1 MAVTKILAKTT
12 RLDHLVRYVV
22 NPKKTGEQVFVSSV
36 GCLPETAAR
45 TWMDT
50 KRRFGRMDG
59 VQAYHLIQSFKPG
72 EITPELAHEIG
83 SRFAERY
90 LDGFEVIV
98 GTHVDKA
105 HVHNHII
112 FNSVSDRDGHK
123 YHSSPNSY
131 FKEVRALSDA
141 LCREYGLSVIEEP
154 GRRALTYV
162 EWRMQKLGIR
172 TQRQLVD
179 RDVAECLSLAMDV
192 GQFYALME
200 DRGYTILHRSR
211 YPTFVPY
218 GDEHGHRARVKGKAM
233 TEDDLIAYIDKAM
246 TDPTFEVILPK
257 QKRVRFPRGKV
268 TGFRA
273 CVLAWTYILGLVND
287 GVQMQHVVP
296 PRELK
301 RFEQL
306 KKAAAYLTNNKID
319 TLEQLEAR
327 MADLTRQIDWQT
339 KHRIILNGKKKR
351 QRPLY
356 DALQTVALYEGRDE
370 AAFPL
375 SPEEQNKLQKAQQ
388 ILSKTPIDILKLERE
403 RLYADLVEVNRA
415 LRSLKTEVCLCEQIK
430 ADSTRIQSNLR
441 PFLTED
447 RELIEG
453 FSHYDRER

>member
-1 MAVTKILAKTT
+1 MAVTKILAKTV
-12 RLDHLVRYVV
+12 RLDKLIRYVV

-36 GCLPETAAR
+36 GCVPETTAR

-50 KRRFGRMDG
+50 KRRFGRTEG
-59 VQAYHLIQSFKPG
+59 VQAYHLIQSFRPG

-83 SRFAERY
+83 NRFAERY

-131 FKEVRALSDA
+131 FKAIRGLSDA
-141 LCREYGLSVIEEP
+141 LCREYGLSVIDEP
-154 GRRALTYV
+154 SKRALTYV
-162 EWRMQKLGIR
+162 EWRIQKLGIR

-200 DRGYTILHRSR
+200 DRGYTVQHRSR

-218 GDEHGHRARVKGKAM
+218 GDDHGHRARVKGKSM
-233 TEDDLIAYIDKAM
+233 TEDDLIAYIDRAM
-246 TDPTFEVILPK
+246 MDPTFEVIMPK
-257 QKRVRFPRGKV
+257 QQRVRFPRGKV

-273 CVLAWTYILGLVND
+273 CVLAWAYILGLVND
-287 GVQMQHVVP
+287 GVQMQHIVP

-319 TLEQLEAR
+319 TLEQLEER
-327 MADLTRQIDWQT
+327 IADLTRQIDWQT
-339 KHRIILNGKKKR
+339 KHRIILNGQKKR

-356 DALQTVALYEGRDE
+356 DALQTVAMFEGRDE
-370 AAFPL
+370 AACPL
-375 SPEEQNKLQKAQQ
+375 SLEERNKLQKAQQ
-388 ILSKTPIDILKLERE
+388 MLSKTPIDILKLERE

-415 LRSLKTEVCLCEQIK
+415 LRDLKNERHLCEQIE
-430 ADSTRIQSNLR
+430 ADSTHIHENLQ

-447 RELIEG
+447 RELKQE
-453 FSHYDRER
+453 YMNYER

>member
-12 RLDHLVRYVV
+12 RLDHLVRYVI
-22 NPKKTGEQVFVSSV
+22 NPKMTGEQVFVSSV
-36 GCLPETAAR
+36 GCVPETAAR

-50 KRRFGRMDG
+50 KRRFGRVDG

-83 SRFAERY
+83 NRFAEKY

-123 YHSSPNSY
+123 YHSSPDSY
-131 FKEVRALSDA
+131 YREIRVLSDS
-141 LCREYGLSVIEEP
+141 LCREYGLSVIGEP
-154 GRRALTYV
+154 SQRALTYV
-162 EWRMQKLGIR
+162 EWRMKKLGIR
-172 TQRQLVD
+172 TPKELVD
-179 RDVAECLSLAMDV
+179 RDVEECLSLAMDV
-192 GQFYALME
+192 GGFYALME

-218 GDEHGHRARVKGKAM
+218 GDDHGHRARVKGKSM
-233 TEDDLIAYIDKAM
+233 TEDDLIAYIDRAM
-246 TDPTFEVILPK
+246 MDPTFEVIMPK
-257 QKRVRFPRGKV
+257 QQRVRFPRGKV

-273 CVLAWTYILGLVND
+273 CVLAWAYILGLVND
-287 GVQMQHVVP
+287 GVQMQHIVP
-296 PRELK
+296 PGELK

-306 KKAAAYLTNNKID
+306 KKQAKYLTDNHID
-319 TLEQLEAR
+319 TLEQMEER
-327 MADLTRQIDWQT
+327 IADLTQQIDFQT
-339 KHRIILNGKKKR
+339 RHRIILNGKKKR

-356 DALQTVALYEGRDE
+356 DALQTIAMFETRDE
-370 AAFPL
+370 AACPL
-375 SPEEQNKLQKAQQ
+375 SPEEQDKLQKAQL
-388 ILSKTPIDILKLERE
+388 ILSKTPIDILKFERE
-403 RLYADLVEVNRA
+403 KLYADLVEVNRV
-415 LRSLKTEVCLCEQIK
+415 LRSLKTEVRLCEQIK

-447 RELIEG
+447 RELIEE

>member
-1 MAVTKILAKTT
+1 MAVTKILAKTV
-12 RLDHLVRYVV
+12 RLDKLIRYVV
-22 NPKKTGEQVFVSSV
+22 NPKKTNEQVFVSSV
-36 GCLPETAAR
+36 GCVPESAAR
-45 TWMDT
+45 TWKDT
-50 KRRFGRMDG
+50 KRRFGRTEG

-83 SRFAERY
+83 NQFAQKY
-90 LDGFEVIV
+90 LDGYEVIV

-131 FKEVRALSDA
+131 FKEIRGLSDR
-141 LCREYGLSVIEEP
+141 LCREYGLSVIDEP
-154 GRRALTYV
+154 NKRALTYV

-179 RDVAECLSLAMDV
+179 RDVEECLSLAMDV

-200 DRGYTILHRSR
+200 DRGYTVQHRSK

-218 GDEHGHRARVKGKAM
+218 GDEHGHRARMKGKAM
-233 TEDDLIAYIDKAM
+233 TEDDFIAYIDKAM
-246 TDPTFEVILPK
+246 TDPTFEVIMPR
-257 QKRVRFPRGKV
+257 QQRVHFPRGKV

-287 GVQMQHVVP
+287 GVQMQRVVP

-306 KKAAAYLTNNKID
+306 KKAAAYLSNNKID
-319 TLEQLEAR
+319 TLEQLEER
-327 MADLTRQIDWQT
+327 IADLTRQIDYKT
-339 KHRIILNGKKKR
+339 KHRIILNGQKKR

-356 DALQTVALYEGRDE
+356 EALQTVAMFETQDR

-375 SPEEQNKLQKAQQ
+375 SEEEQNKLQKAQQ

-415 LRSLKTEVCLCEQIK
+415 LRSLKTEVRLCEQIK

-447 RELIEG
+447 RELIEE
-453 FSHYDRER
+453 FSGHDRER

>member
-1 MAVTKILAKTT
+1 MAVTKILAKTV
-12 RLDHLVRYVV
+12 RLDKLIRYVV
-22 NPKKTGEQVFVSSV
+22 NPKKTNEQVFVSSV
-36 GCLPETAAR
+36 GCVPESAAR

-50 KRRFGRMDG
+50 KRRFGRVDG

-72 EITPELAHEIG
+72 EVMPELAHELG
-83 SRFAERY
+83 NRFAEKH
-90 LDGFEVIV
+90 LDGYEVIV

-131 FKEVRALSDA
+131 FKEIRALSDS
-141 LCREYGLSVIEEP
+141 LCREYGLSVIDEP
-154 GRRALTYV
+154 SRKALTYV
-162 EWRMQKLGIR
+162 EWRMRQLGIR
-172 TQRQLVD
+172 TQKELVD

-192 GQFYALME
+192 GGFYALME
-200 DRGYTILHRSR
+200 DRGYTIQHRSR

-218 GDEHGHRARVKGKAM
+218 GDEQGHRARVKGKAM
-233 TEDDLIAYIDKAM
+233 TEDDLTAYIDRAM
-246 TDPTFEVILPK
+246 CDPTFEVIMPR
-257 QKRVRFPRGKV
+257 QERVWFPRGKV

-273 CVLAWTYILGLVND
+273 CVLAWCYILGLVND
-287 GVQMQHVVP
+287 GVQTQHVVP
-296 PRELK
+296 PKELK

-306 KKAAAYLTNNKID
+306 KKQAAYLTDNHID
-319 TLEQLEAR
+319 TLEQLRDR
-327 MADLTRQIDWQT
+327 MADLDRQIDWQT

-351 QRPLY
+351 QKPLY
-356 DALQTVALYEGRDE
+356 EALQTVAMYEGRDE
-370 AAFPL
+370 AAYPL
-375 SPEEQNKLQKAQQ
+375 SSEEQNKLQKAQQ
-388 ILSKTPIDILKLERE
+388 MLSKTPIDILKLERE

-415 LRSLKTEVCLCEQIK
+415 LRSLKTEVRLCEQIK

-447 RELIEG
+447 RELIEE

>member
-1 MAVTKILAKTT
+1 MAVTKILAKDA
-12 RLDHLVRYVV
+12 RLDKLIRYVV

-36 GCLPETAAR
+36 GCVPETAAR

-50 KRRFGRMDG
+50 KRRFGRMEG
-59 VQAYHLIQSFKPG
+59 VQAYHLIQSFRPG

-83 SRFAERY
+83 NRFAERY

-131 FKEVRALSDA
+131 FKEIRGLSDR
-141 LCREYGLSVIEEP
+141 LCREYGLSVIDEP
-154 GRRALTYV
+154 SKRALTYV

-172 TQRQLVD
+172 TQKELVD

-192 GQFYALME
+192 GQFYAFME

-218 GDEHGHRARVKGKAM
+218 GDDQGHRARMKGKAM

-246 TDPTFEVILPK
+246 MDPTFEVIMPR
-257 QKRVRFPRGKV
+257 QQRVRFPRGKV

-273 CVLAWTYILGLVND
+273 CVLAWAYILGLVND

-296 PRELK
+296 PGELK

-306 KKAAAYLTNNKID
+306 KKQAAYLTDNHID
-319 TLEQLEAR
+319 TLEQLDAR
-327 MADLTRQIDWQT
+327 IADLQLQIDWQT
-339 KHRIILNGKKKR
+339 KHRIILNGQKKR

-356 DALQTVALYEGRDE
+356 DALQTVAMFETRDE
-370 AAFPL
+370 AACPL
-375 SPEEQNKLQKAQQ
+375 SPEEQDKLQKAQQ

-415 LRSLKTEVCLCEQIK
+415 LRSLKTEVRLCEQIK
-430 ADSTRIQSNLR
+430 ADSTRIQSNLH

-447 RELIEG
+447 RELIEEL
-453 FSHYDRER
+453 SHYDRER

>member
-1 MAVTKILAKTT
+1 MTVTKILAKTV
-12 RLDHLVRYVV
+12 RLDKLIRYVV

-36 GCLPETAAR
+36 GCVPETAAK

-50 KRRFGRMDG
+50 KRRFGRVDG

-72 EITPELAHEIG
+72 EVTPELAHEIG
-83 SRFAERY
+83 NRFAEKH
-90 LDGFEVIV
+90 LDGYEVIV

-123 YHSSPNSY
+123 YHSSPDSY
-131 FKEVRALSDA
+131 YREIRALSDS
-141 LCREYGLSVIEEP
+141 LCREYGLSVIDEP
-154 GRRALTYV
+154 SRKALTYV
-162 EWRMQKLGIR
+162 EWRMRQLGIR
-172 TQRQLVD
+172 TQKELVD

-192 GQFYALME
+192 GGFYALME
-200 DRGYTILHRSR
+200 DRGYTIQHRSR

-218 GDEHGHRARVKGKAM
+218 GDEQGHRARVKGKAM
-233 TEDDLIAYIDKAM
+233 TEDDLTAYIDRAM
-246 TDPTFEVILPK
+246 CDPTFEVIMPR
-257 QKRVRFPRGKV
+257 QERVWFPRGKV

-287 GVQMQHVVP
+287 GVQIQHVVP

-306 KKAAAYLTNNKID
+306 KKAAAYLSNNKID
-319 TLEQLEAR
+319 TLEQLEE
-327 MADLTRQIDWQT
+327 
-339 KHRIILNGKKKR
+339 RIQKKR
-351 QRPLY
+351 QKSLY
-356 DALQTVALYEGRDE
+356 DALQTVAMYETRDE

-375 SPEEQNKLQKAQQ
+375 SEEEQNKLQKAQQ

-415 LRSLKTEVCLCEQIK
+415 LRSLKTEVRLCEQIK
-430 ADSTRIQSNLR
+430 ADSTHIHENLQ

-447 RELIEG
+447 RELIEE
-453 FSHYDRER
+453 FSRYDRER

>member
-356 DALQTVALYEGRDE
+356 DALQIVAMYEGRDE

-415 LRSLKTEVCLCEQIK
+415 LRHLKTEVCLCEQIK

>member
-1 MAVTKILAKTT
+1 MAVTKILAKLM
-12 RLDHLVRYVV
+12 RLDHLIRYVC
-22 NPKKTGEQVFVSSV
+22 NPRKTDEQVFVSSL
-36 GCLPETAAR
+36 GCQPETAAR

-50 KRRFGRMDG
+50 KRRFGRTEG
-59 VQAYHLIQSFKPG
+59 VQAYHLIQSFRPG

-83 SRFAERY
+83 NRFAERY

-131 FKEVRALSDA
+131 FSEVRGLSDA
-141 LCREYGLSVIEEP
+141 LCREYGLSVIDEP
-154 GRRALTYV
+154 NKRALTYV

-200 DRGYTILHRSR
+200 DRGYTVQHKSR

-218 GDEHGHRARVKGKAM
+218 GEEQGHRARVKGRAM
-233 TEDDLIAYIDKAM
+233 TEDDLIAYIDRAM
-246 TDPTFEVILPK
+246 MDPTFEVIVPK
-257 QKRVRFPRGKV
+257 HRPVYFPRGKV

-287 GVQMQHVVP
+287 GVQTQHVVP
-296 PRELK
+296 PKELK

-306 KKAAAYLTNNKID
+306 KKQAAYLTDNHID
-319 TLEQLEAR
+319 TLEQLRER
-327 MADLTRQIDWQT
+327 MAVLQRQIDWQT

-356 DALQTVALYEGRDE
+356 DALQTVAMFEGRDE
-370 AAFPL
+370 AACPL

-415 LRSLKTEVCLCEQIK
+415 LRHLKAEVRLCEQIK

-447 RELIEG
+447 RELIEEL
-453 FSHYDRER
+453 SNYDRER

>member
-1 MAVTKILAKTT
+1 MAVTKILAKDT
-12 RLDHLVRYVV
+12 RLDKLIRYVT
-22 NPKKTGEQVFVSSV
+22 NPKKTSEQVFVSSV
-36 GCLPETAAR
+36 GCVPETAAQ

-50 KRRFGRMDG
+50 KRRFGRTDG

-83 SRFAERY
+83 NRFAEKH
-90 LDGFEVIV
+90 LDGYEVIV

-123 YHSSPNSY
+123 YHSSPDSY
-131 FKEVRALSDA
+131 YKEVRALSDS
-141 LCREYGLSVIEEP
+141 LCREYGLSVIGEP
-154 GRRALTYV
+154 ARHALTYV
-162 EWRMQKLGIR
+162 EWRMKKLGIR
-172 TQRQLVD
+172 TQKELVD

-200 DRGYTILHRSR
+200 DRGYTAQHRSK

-218 GDEHGHRARVKGKAM
+218 GDEHGHRARMKGKAM

-246 TDPTFEVILPK
+246 TDPTFEVIMPR
-257 QKRVRFPRGKV
+257 QQRVHFPRGKV

-287 GVQMQHVVP
+287 GVQIQHVVP
-296 PRELK
+296 PKELK

-306 KKAAAYLTNNKID
+306 KKQAAYLTDNHID
-319 TLEQLEAR
+319 TLEQLRDR
-327 MADLTRQIDWQT
+327 MADLQRQIDWQT

-351 QRPLY
+351 QHPLY
-356 DALQTVALYEGRDE
+356 DALQIAAMYEGRDE

-375 SPEEQNKLQKAQQ
+375 TPDEQNKLQKAQQ
-388 ILSKTPIDILKLERE
+388 MLSKTPIDILKLERE

-415 LRSLKTEVCLCEQIK
+415 LRGLKSELHLCEQIE
-430 ADSTRIQSNLR
+430 ADSTHIHENLR
-441 PFLTED
+441 PFLTEEM
-447 RELIEG
+447 ELRPE
-453 FSHYDRER
+453 YAAYEEER

>member
-1 MAVTKILAKTT
+1 MAVTKILAKHM
-12 RLDHLVRYVV
+12 RLDHLVRYVC
-22 NPKKTGEQVFVSSV
+22 NPKKTDEQVFVSSV
-36 GCLPETAAR
+36 GCVPESAAR

-50 KRRFGRMDG
+50 KRRFGRKEG
-59 VQAYHLIQSFKPG
+59 VQAYHLIQSFRPG

-83 SRFAERY
+83 NRFAERY

-123 YHSSPNSY
+123 YHSSPASY
-131 FKEVRALSDA
+131 FREIRGLSDS
-141 LCREYGLSVIEEP
+141 LCREYGLSVIGEP
-154 GRRALTYV
+154 ERHALTYV

-218 GDEHGHRARVKGKAM
+218 GDDQGHRARMKGKAM

-246 TDPTFEVILPK
+246 TDPTFEVIMPR
-257 QKRVRFPRGKV
+257 QQRVHFPRGKV

-287 GVQMQHVVP
+287 GVQMQRVVP
-296 PRELK
+296 PKELK

-306 KKAAAYLTNNKID
+306 KKQAAYLTNNKID
-319 TLEQLEAR
+319 TLEQLEER
-327 MADLTRQIDWQT
+327 IADLTRQIDYKT
-339 KHRIILNGKKKR
+339 KHRIILNGQKKR
-351 QRPLY
+351 QRPFY
-356 DALQTVALYEGRDE
+356 EALQTVAMFETQDR

-375 SPEEQNKLQKAQQ
+375 SEEEQNKLQKAQQ
-388 ILSKTPIDILKLERE
+388 ILSKTPIDILNRERE
-403 RLYADLVEVNRA
+403 RLYADLVEVNWV
-415 LRSLKTEVCLCEQIK
+415 LRRLKTEVRLCEQIK

>member
-12 RLDHLVRYVV
+12 RLDHLVRYVI
-22 NPKKTGEQVFVSSV
+22 NPRKTGEQVFVSSI
-36 GCLPETAAR
+36 GCQPETAPR

-50 KRRFGRMDG
+50 KRRFGRTEG
-59 VQAYHLIQSFKPG
+59 VQAYHLIQSFQPG

-83 SRFAERY
+83 NRFAERY

-123 YHSSPNSY
+123 YHSSPASY
-131 FKEVRALSDA
+131 FKEIRGLSDR
-141 LCREYGLSVIEEP
+141 LCREYGLSVIGEP
-154 GRRALTYV
+154 GRHALTYV

-179 RDVAECLSLAMDV
+179 RDVEECLSLAMDV
-192 GQFYALME
+192 GGFYALME
-200 DRGYTILHRSR
+200 DRGYTVQHRSK

-218 GDEHGHRARVKGKAM
+218 GDEHGHRARMKGKAM

-246 TDPTFEVILPK
+246 TDPTFEVIMPR
-257 QKRVRFPRGKV
+257 QQRVHFPRGKV
-268 TGFRA
+268 TGFQA
-273 CVLAWTYILGLVND
+273 CVLAWTYILGLVNN

-339 KHRIILNGKKKR
+339 KHRTILNSQRKR
-351 QRPLY
+351 QKPLF
-356 DALQTVALYEGRDE
+356 DALQLRAMYRNRDRDAL
-370 AAFPL
+370 PL
-375 SPEEQNKLQKAQQ
+375 SEEEQKKMQKAEQL
-388 ILSKTPIDILKLERE
+388 LSNQSIDILKLERE

-415 LRSLKTEVCLCEQIK
+415 LRGLKRELHLCEQIE
-430 ADSTRIQSNLR
+430 ADSTHIHENLR

-447 RELIEG
+447 RELIEEL
-453 FSHYDRER
+453 SHYDRER

>member
-1 MAVTKILAKTT
+1 MAVTKILAKTV
-12 RLDHLVRYVV
+12 RLDKLIRYVV
-22 NPKKTGEQVFVSSV
+22 NPKKTSEQVFVSSV
-36 GCLPETAAR
+36 GCVPESAAR

-50 KRRFGRMDG
+50 KRRFGRVDG

-72 EITPELAHEIG
+72 EVMPELAHEIG
-83 SRFAERY
+83 NRFAERY

-105 HVHNHII
+105 HVHNHIV

-131 FKEVRALSDA
+131 FKEVRGLSDA

-154 GRRALTYV
+154 GKRALTYV
-162 EWRMQKLGIR
+162 EWRMQKLGIL

-200 DRGYTILHRSR
+200 DRGYTIQHRSK
-211 YPTFVPY
+211 YPTFIPY
-218 GDEHGHRARVKGKAM
+218 GEERAYRARMKGKAM
-233 TEDDLIAYIDKAM
+233 TEDDFIAYIDKAM
-246 TDPTFEVILPK
+246 TDPTFEVIMPR
-257 QKRVRFPRGKV
+257 QQRVRFPRGKV

-296 PRELK
+296 PGELK

-319 TLEQLEAR
+319 TLEQLEER
-327 MADLTRQIDWQT
+327 IVDLTRQIDYKT
-339 KHRIILNGKKKR
+339 KHRIILNEKKKR

-356 DALQTVALYEGRDE
+356 DALQTVAMHEGRDE
-370 AAFPL
+370 TAYPL
-375 SPEEQNKLQKAQQ
+375 SLEEQNKLQKAQQ

-447 RELIEG
+447 RELIEE

>member
-12 RLDHLVRYVV
+12 RLDHLVRYVI
-22 NPKKTGEQVFVSSV
+22 NPKKTDEQVFVSSL
-36 GCLPETAAR
+36 GCQPETAAR

-50 KRRFGRMDG
+50 KRRFGRSDG
-59 VQAYHLIQSFKPG
+59 VQAYHLIQSFRPG

-83 SRFAERY
+83 NRFAERY

-131 FKEVRALSDA
+131 FKEIRGLSDR
-141 LCREYGLSVIEEP
+141 LCREYGLSVIDEP
-154 GRRALTYV
+154 NKRALTYV

-200 DRGYTILHRSR
+200 DRGYTIQHRSR

-246 TDPTFEVILPK
+246 TDPTFEVIMPR
-257 QKRVRFPRGKV
+257 QQRVHFPRGKV

-306 KKAAAYLTNNKID
+306 KKQAAYLTDNKLD
-319 TLEQLEAR
+319 TLEQLRDR
-327 MADLTRQIDWQT
+327 MADLERQIDWQT

-356 DALQTVALYEGRDE
+356 DALQTVAMYEGRDE

-415 LRSLKTEVCLCEQIK
+415 LRDLKNERHLCEQIE
-430 ADSTRIQSNLR
+430 ADSTHIHENLQ

-447 RELIEG
+447 RALRPELAAYEE
-453 FSHYDRER
+453 ER

>member
-1 MAVTKILAKTT
+1 MAVTKILAKHM
-12 RLDHLVRYVV
+12 RLDHLIRYVC
-22 NPKKTGEQVFVSSV
+22 NPKKTEEQVFVSAV
-36 GCLPETAAR
+36 GCQPETAAR

-50 KRRFGRMDG
+50 KRRFGRSDG
-59 VQAYHLIQSFKPG
+59 VQAYHLIQSFRPG

-83 SRFAERY
+83 NRFAERY

-123 YHSSPNSY
+123 YHSSPSSY
-131 FKEVRALSDA
+131 FREIRGLSDR
-141 LCREYGLSVIEEP
+141 LCREYGLSVIDEP
-154 GRRALTYV
+154 GKRALTYV
-162 EWRMQKLGIR
+162 EWRMQKLGIL

-192 GQFYALME
+192 GQFYAFME

-218 GDEHGHRARVKGKAM
+218 GDDQGHRARMKGKAM

-246 TDPTFEVILPK
+246 TDPTFEVIMPR
-257 QKRVRFPRGKV
+257 QQRVYFPRGKV

-287 GVQMQHVVP
+287 GVQMQRVVP

-319 TLEQLEAR
+319 TLEQLEER
-327 MADLTRQIDWQT
+327 IADLTRQIDWQT
-339 KHRIILNGKKKR
+339 KHRTILNGQKKR

-356 DALQTVALYEGRDE
+356 DALQLRAMYRDRDR

-375 SPEEQNKLQKAQQ
+375 SEEEQKNLQKAEQ
-388 ILSKTPIDILKLERE
+388 LLANTPIDILNRERE
-403 RLYADLVEVNRA
+403 KLYADLVEVNRA
-415 LRSLKTEVCLCEQIK
+415 LRSLKAEVHLCEQIK
-430 ADSTRIQSNLR
+430 ADSTHIQSNLR

>member
-12 RLDHLVRYVV
+12 RLDHLVRYVI
-22 NPKKTGEQVFVSSV
+22 NPKKTDEQVFVSSL
-36 GCLPETAAR
+36 GCQPETAAR

-50 KRRFGRMDG
+50 KRRFGRSDG
-59 VQAYHLIQSFKPG
+59 VQAYHLIQSFRPG

-83 SRFAERY
+83 NRFAERY

-98 GTHVDKA
+98 GTHMDKA

-131 FKEVRALSDA
+131 FSEVRGLSDA
-141 LCREYGLSVIEEP
+141 LCREYGLSVIDEP
-154 GRRALTYV
+154 NKRALTYV

-200 DRGYTILHRSR
+200 DRGYTVQHKSR

-218 GDEHGHRARVKGKAM
+218 GEEQGHRARVKGKAM
-233 TEDDLIAYIDKAM
+233 TEDDLIAYIDRAM
-246 TDPTFEVILPK
+246 MDPAFEVIVPK
-257 QKRVRFPRGKV
+257 HQPVYFPRGKV

-273 CVLAWTYILGLVND
+273 CVLAWAYILGLIND
-287 GVQMQHVVP
+287 GVKPQYHVP
-296 PRELK
+296 PKELK
-301 RFEQL
+301 RFERL
-306 KKAAAYLTNNKID
+306 KQQAAYLTDHKLE
-319 TLEQLEAR
+319 TLAQVDAR
-327 MADLTRQIDWQT
+327 IADLNRQIDYQA
-339 KHRIILNGKKKR
+339 KHRIILNGQKKR
-351 QRPLY
+351 QKPLY
-356 DALQTVALYEGRDE
+356 DALQLRAMYRDRDR
-370 AAFPL
+370 AACPL
-375 SPEEQNKLQKAQQ
+375 SEKEQNNLQKAEQ
-388 ILSKTPIDILKLERE
+388 LLANTPIDILNWDRE
-403 RLYADLVEVNRA
+403 KLYADLVEVNRV
-415 LRSLKTEVCLCEQIK
+415 LRSLKTEVRLCEQIK

-447 RELIEG
+447 RELIEE

>member
-1 MAVTKILAKTT
+1 MAVTKILAKDA
-12 RLDHLVRYVV
+12 RLDKLIRYVV
-22 NPKKTGEQVFVSSV
+22 NPKKTDEQVFVSSV
-36 GCLPETAAR
+36 GCVPETAAR

-50 KRRFGRMDG
+50 KRRFGRTEG
-59 VQAYHLIQSFKPG
+59 VQAYHLIQSFQPG

-83 SRFAERY
+83 NRFAEKH
-90 LDGFEVIV
+90 LDGYEVIV

-123 YHSSPNSY
+123 YHSSPDSY
-131 FKEVRALSDA
+131 YREIRALSDS
-141 LCREYGLSVIEEP
+141 LCREYGLSVIGEP
-154 GRRALTYV
+154 NRRALTYV
-162 EWRMQKLGIR
+162 EWRMKKLGIR
-172 TQRQLVD
+172 TQKELVD

-192 GQFYALME
+192 GGFYALME
-200 DRGYTILHRSR
+200 DRGYAIQHRSR

-218 GDEHGHRARVKGKAM
+218 GEEQGHRARVKGKAM
-233 TEDDLIAYIDKAM
+233 TEDDLIAYIDRAM
-246 TDPTFEVILPK
+246 MDPAFEVIMPR
-257 QKRVRFPRGKV
+257 QRRVRFPRGKV
-268 TGFRA
+268 TGFQA

-287 GVQMQHVVP
+287 GVQMQHIVP

-319 TLEQLEAR
+319 TLEQVEER
-327 MADLTRQIDWQT
+327 IADLTQQIDWQT
-339 KHRIILNGKKKR
+339 KHRIILNGQKKR

-356 DALQTVALYEGRDE
+356 DALQIAAMYEGRDE

-375 SPEEQNKLQKAQQ
+375 SEEEQNKLQKAQQ

-415 LRSLKTEVCLCEQIK
+415 LRDLKNERHLCEQIE
-430 ADSTRIQSNLR
+430 ADSTHIHENLQ

-447 RELIEG
+447 RELIEEL
-453 FSHYDRER
+453 SHYDRER

>member
-12 RLDHLVRYVV
+12 RLDHLVRYVI

-36 GCLPETAAR
+36 GCVPETAAR

-50 KRRFGRMDG
+50 KRRFGRTEG

-98 GTHVDKA
+98 ATHVDKA

-131 FKEVRALSDA
+131 FREVRGLSDA
-141 LCREYGLSVIEEP
+141 LCRDYGLSVIDEP
-154 GRRALTYV
+154 NKRALTYV

-200 DRGYTILHRSR
+200 DRGYTVQHRSK

-218 GDEHGHRARVKGKAM
+218 GDEHGHRARMKGKAM

-246 TDPTFEVILPK
+246 TDPTFEVIMPR
-257 QKRVRFPRGKV
+257 QQRVHFPRGKV

-319 TLEQLEAR
+319 TLEQLEER
-327 MADLTRQIDWQT
+327 IADLTRQIDYKT
-339 KHRIILNGKKKR
+339 KHRIILNGQKKR

-356 DALQTVALYEGRDE
+356 DALQTVAMYEGRDE
-370 AAFPL
+370 AAYSL
-375 SPEEQNKLQKAQQ
+375 SPEEQDKLQKAQQ
-388 ILSKTPIDILKLERE
+388 ILSRNPIDILKLERE

-415 LRSLKTEVCLCEQIK
+415 LRDLKRELHLCEQIE
-430 ADSTRIQSNLR
+430 ADSTHIHENLR
-441 PFLTED
+441 PFLTDEM
-447 RELIEG
+447 ELKHE
-453 FSHYDRER
+453 FMDYER

>member
-12 RLDHLVRYVV
+12 RLDHLVRYVC
-22 NPKKTGEQVFVSSV
+22 NPKKTEEQVFVSSV
-36 GCLPETAAR
+36 GCVPETAAR

-50 KRRFGRMDG
+50 KRRFGRSDG

-72 EITPELAHEIG
+72 EVTPELAHEIG
-83 SRFAERY
+83 NRFAQKY
-90 LDGFEVIV
+90 LDRFEVIV

-123 YHSSPNSY
+123 YHSSPASY
-131 FKEVRALSDA
+131 FREIRGLSDA
-141 LCREYGLSVIEEP
+141 LCREYGLSVIGEP
-154 GRRALTYV
+154 ERHALTYV

-172 TQRQLVD
+172 TQKELVD

-192 GQFYALME
+192 GGFYALME
-200 DRGYTILHRSR
+200 DRGYTIQHRSR

-218 GDEHGHRARVKGKAM
+218 GDEQGHRARTKGKAM
-233 TEDDLIAYIDKAM
+233 TEDDLIAYIDRAM
-246 TDPTFEVILPK
+246 MDPTFEVIMPR
-257 QKRVRFPRGKV
+257 QERVWFPRGKV
-268 TGFRA
+268 TGFQA
-273 CVLAWTYILGLVND
+273 CVLAWCYILGLVND
-287 GVQMQHVVP
+287 GVQTQHVVP
-296 PRELK
+296 PKELK

-306 KKAAAYLTNNKID
+306 KKQAAYLTDNHID
-319 TLEQLEAR
+319 TLEQLRDR
-327 MADLTRQIDWQT
+327 MADLDRQIDWQT

-351 QRPLY
+351 QKPLY
-356 DALQTVALYEGRDE
+356 EALQTVAMYEGRDE

-415 LRSLKTEVCLCEQIK
+415 LRDLKSELHLCEQIE
-430 ADSTRIQSNLR
+430 ADSTHIHENLR
-441 PFLTED
+441 PFLTEEM
-447 RELIEG
+447 ELRQE
-453 FSHYDRER
+453 YAAYEEER

>member
-1 MAVTKILAKTT
+1 MAVTKILAKTV
-12 RLDHLVRYVV
+12 RLDKLIRYVID
-22 NPKKTGEQVFVSSV
+22 PKKTSEQVFVSSV
-36 GCLPETAAR
+36 GCVPESAAR

-50 KRRFGRMDG
+50 KRRFGRTEG
-59 VQAYHLIQSFKPG
+59 VQAYHLIQSFRPG

-123 YHSSPNSY
+123 YHSSPDSY
-131 FKEVRALSDA
+131 YREIRALSDS
-141 LCREYGLSVIEEP
+141 LCREYGLSVIGEP
-154 GRRALTYV
+154 SRKALTYV
-162 EWRMQKLGIR
+162 EWRMKKLGIT

-192 GQFYALME
+192 GGFYALME
-200 DRGYTILHRSR
+200 DRGYTIQHRSR

-218 GDEHGHRARVKGKAM
+218 EEELGHRARVKGKAM
-233 TEDDLIAYIDKAM
+233 TEDDLIAYIDRAM
-246 TDPTFEVILPK
+246 TDPSFEVIVPK
-257 QKRVRFPRGKV
+257 QQRVHFPRGKV

-306 KKAAAYLTNNKID
+306 KKQAAYLTDNHID
-319 TLEQLEAR
+319 TLEQLRDR
-327 MADLTRQIDWQT
+327 MADLDRQIDWQT
-339 KHRIILNGKKKR
+339 RHRIILNGKKKR

-356 DALQTVALYEGRDE
+356 DALQTVAMYEGRDE

-375 SPEEQNKLQKAQQ
+375 SPEEQNKWQKAQQ

-415 LRSLKTEVCLCEQIK
+415 LRGLKSELHLCEQIE
-430 ADSTRIQSNLR
+430 ADSTHIHENLR
-441 PFLTED
+441 PFLTEEM
-447 RELIEG
+447 ELRPE
-453 FSHYDRER
+453 YAAYEEER

>member
-1 MAVTKILAKTT
+1 MAVTKILPKTV
-12 RLDHLVRYVV
+12 RLDKLIRYVV

-36 GCLPETAAR
+36 GCVPETAAQ

-50 KRRFGRMDG
+50 KRRFGRVDG

-83 SRFAERY
+83 NRFAQKH
-90 LDGFEVIV
+90 LDGYEVIV

-123 YHSSPNSY
+123 YHSSPDSY
-131 FKEVRALSDA
+131 YKEVRALSDS
-141 LCREYGLSVIEEP
+141 LCREYGLSVIDEP
-154 GRRALTYV
+154 SKRALTYV
-162 EWRMQKLGIR
+162 EWRMKQLGIR
-172 TQRQLVD
+172 TQKELVA
-179 RDVAECLSLAMDV
+179 RDVEECLSLAMDV
-192 GQFYALME
+192 GGFYALME
-200 DRGYTILHRSR
+200 DRGYTIQHRSR

-218 GDEHGHRARVKGKAM
+218 REEQGHRARVKGKAM

-246 TDPTFEVILPK
+246 MDPTFEVIMPR
-257 QKRVRFPRGKV
+257 QERVQ
-268 TGFRA
+268 T
-273 CVLAWTYILGLVND
+273 
-287 GVQMQHVVP
+287 QHVVP
-296 PRELK
+296 PKELK

-306 KKAAAYLTNNKID
+306 KKQAAYLTDNHID
-319 TLEQLEAR
+319 TLEQLRDR
-327 MADLTRQIDWQT
+327 MADLNLQIDWQT
-339 KHRIILNGKKKR
+339 RHRIILNGKKKR

-375 SPEEQNKLQKAQQ
+375 TPEEKNKLQKAQQ

-403 RLYADLVEVNRA
+403 RLYADLVEVNRG
-415 LRSLKTEVCLCEQIK
+415 LRDLKSELHLCEQIE
-430 ADSTRIQSNLR
+430 ADSTHIHENLQ

-447 RELIEG
+447 RELKQE
-453 FSHYDRER
+453 FMNYER

>member
-1 MAVTKILAKTT
+1 MAVTKILAKTV
-12 RLDHLVRYVV
+12 RLDKLIRYVV
-22 NPKKTGEQVFVSSV
+22 NPKKTEEQVFVSSV
-36 GCLPETAAR
+36 GCVPESAAR
-45 TWMDT
+45 TWKDT
-50 KRRFGRMDG
+50 KRRFGRTEG

-83 SRFAERY
+83 NRFAQKY
-90 LDGFEVIV
+90 LDGYEVIV

-131 FKEVRALSDA
+131 FKEIRGLSDR
-141 LCREYGLSVIEEP
+141 LCREYGLSVIDEP
-154 GRRALTYV
+154 NKRALTYV

-179 RDVAECLSLAMDV
+179 RDVEECLSLAMDV

-200 DRGYTILHRSR
+200 DRGYTVQHRSK

-218 GDEHGHRARVKGKAM
+218 GDEHGHRARMKGKAM
-233 TEDDLIAYIDKAM
+233 TEDDFIAYIDKAM
-246 TDPTFEVILPK
+246 TDPTFEVIMPR
-257 QKRVRFPRGKV
+257 QQRVHFPRGKV

-287 GVQMQHVVP
+287 GVQMQRVVP

-306 KKAAAYLTNNKID
+306 KKAAAYLSNNKID
-319 TLEQLEAR
+319 TLEQLEER
-327 MADLTRQIDWQT
+327 IADLTRQIDYKT
-339 KHRIILNGKKKR
+339 KHRIILNGQKKR

-356 DALQTVALYEGRDE
+356 EALQTVAMFETQDR

-375 SPEEQNKLQKAQQ
+375 SEEEQNKLQKAQQ

-415 LRSLKTEVCLCEQIK
+415 LRHLKTEVRLCEQIK

-441 PFLTED
+441 PFLTDD
-447 RELIEG
+447 REFIEE

>member
-12 RLDHLVRYVV
+12 RLDHLVRYVI
-22 NPKKTGEQVFVSSV
+22 NPRKTGEQVFVSSI
-36 GCLPETAAR
+36 GCQPETAPR

-50 KRRFGRMDG
+50 KRRFGRTEG
-59 VQAYHLIQSFKPG
+59 VQAYHLIQSFQPG

-83 SRFAERY
+83 NRFAERY

-123 YHSSPNSY
+123 YHSSPASY
-131 FKEVRALSDA
+131 FKEIRGLSDR
-141 LCREYGLSVIEEP
+141 LCREYGLSVIGEP
-154 GRRALTYV
+154 GRHALTYV

-179 RDVAECLSLAMDV
+179 RDVEECLSLAMDV
-192 GQFYALME
+192 GGFYALME
-200 DRGYTILHRSR
+200 DRGYTVQHRSK

-218 GDEHGHRARVKGKAM
+218 GDEHGHRARMKGKAM

-246 TDPTFEVILPK
+246 TDPTFEVIMPR
-257 QKRVRFPRGKV
+257 QQRVHFPRGKV
-268 TGFRA
+268 TGFQA
-273 CVLAWTYILGLVND
+273 CVLAWTYILGLVNN

-306 KKAAAYLTNNKID
+306 KKAAAYLTNNKVD

-339 KHRIILNGKKKR
+339 KHRTILNSQRKR
-351 QRPLY
+351 QKPLF
-356 DALQTVALYEGRDE
+356 DALQLRAMYRNRDRDAL
-370 AAFPL
+370 PL
-375 SPEEQNKLQKAQQ
+375 SEEEQKKMQKAEQL
-388 ILSKTPIDILKLERE
+388 LSNQSIDILKLERE

-415 LRSLKTEVCLCEQIK
+415 LRGLKRELHLCEQIE
-430 ADSTRIQSNLR
+430 ADSTHIHENLR

-447 RELIEG
+447 RELIEEL
-453 FSHYDRER
+453 SHYDRER

>member
-1 MAVTKILAKTT
+1 MAVTKILAKDA
-12 RLDHLVRYVV
+12 RLDKLIRYVV
-22 NPKKTGEQVFVSSV
+22 NPKKTSEQVFVSSV
-36 GCLPETAAR
+36 GCLPESATR

-50 KRRFGRMDG
+50 KRRFGRVDG

-72 EITPELAHEIG
+72 EVTPELAHEIG
-83 SRFAERY
+83 NRFAEKH
-90 LDGFEVIV
+90 LDGYEVIV

-123 YHSSPNSY
+123 YHSSPDSY
-131 FKEVRALSDA
+131 YREIRGLSDR
-141 LCREYGLSVIEEP
+141 LCREYGLSVIDEP
-154 GRRALTYV
+154 NKRALTYV
-162 EWRMQKLGIR
+162 EWRMKKLSIR

-179 RDVAECLSLAMDV
+179 RDVEECLSLAMDV

-200 DRGYTILHRSR
+200 DRGYTVQHRSK

-218 GDEHGHRARVKGKAM
+218 GDEHGHRARMKGKAM
-233 TEDDLIAYIDKAM
+233 TEDDFIAYIDKAM
-246 TDPTFEVILPK
+246 TDPTFEVIMPR
-257 QKRVRFPRGKV
+257 QQRVHFPRGKV

-287 GVQMQHVVP
+287 GVQMQRVVP

-306 KKAAAYLTNNKID
+306 KKAAAYLSNNKID
-319 TLEQLEAR
+319 TLEQLEER
-327 MADLTRQIDWQT
+327 IADLTRQIDYKT
-339 KHRIILNGKKKR
+339 KHRIILNGQKKR

-356 DALQTVALYEGRDE
+356 EALQTVAMFETQDR

-375 SPEEQNKLQKAQQ
+375 SPEEQDKLQKAQQ

-415 LRSLKTEVCLCEQIK
+415 LRSLKTEVHLCEQIK

-447 RELIEG
+447 RELIEE